1 MYAHIKICLCICRW
15 MRPCR
20 ATRAGT
26 QAPPLP
32 TSIKPFYHAIFLV
45 FAHRHRFFRQS
56 YNTNHTRNGRGG
68 ACVPARTSA
77 QRRFHPQRA
86 RPHPQKWRFHPQK
99 TRPTRKRAVSIHK
112 QCMLTPK
119 YVCALYRWMRP
130 CRATRAGT
138 QAPPL
143 PTSIKSFCH
152 AIFLILVRRR
162 AHRQQSFLVLAHWQ
176 RLRRMRNGAERRGGA

>member
-1 MYAHIKICLCICRW
+1 

-32 TSIKPFYHAIFLV
+32 TSIKPLYHAIFLDFV
-45 FAHRHRFFRQS
+45 HRRTILRQFYDMS
-56 YNTNHTRNGRGG
+56 HTRNGRGG

-119 YVCALYRWMRP
+119 YVCALYRWMRL

-143 PTSIKSFCH
+143 PTSIKSFRH

-162 AHRQQSFLVLAHWQ
+162 AHRQQSFLIFAPRK
-176 RLRRMRNGAERRGGA
+176 RLRRMRNGAERCGGA